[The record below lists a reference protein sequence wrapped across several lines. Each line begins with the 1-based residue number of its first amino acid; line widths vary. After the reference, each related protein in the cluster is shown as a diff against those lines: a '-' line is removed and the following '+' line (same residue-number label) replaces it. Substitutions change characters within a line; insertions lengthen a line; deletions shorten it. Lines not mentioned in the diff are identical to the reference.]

1 MPKEIAISLWE
12 HTKEEA
18 SKLLNGTTMLIY
30 NPITNDYKIEHAG
43 KHSLARDK
51 HAVPQLKYFTFEEV
65 KSEH

>member
-1 MPKEIAISLWE
+1 MPKEIAVSLWE

-18 SKLLNGTTMLIY
+18 SKLPDGTTILIF
-30 NPITNDYKIEHAG
+30 NPLTCDYSIDRAG
-43 KHSLARDK
+43 KRCIARDK

>member
-1 MPKEIAISLWE
+1 MSKEIAVSLWE
-12 HTKEEA
+12 HTKEE
-18 SKLLNGTTMLIY
+18 
-30 NPITNDYKIEHAG
+30 AG